1 MFAPDAQQ
9 QLCVTQAGEAAAQN
23 GARRT
28 GVGEIGVDFV
38 GGTQHSGGVV
48 DMKKCA
54 G

>member
-23 GARRT
+23 EAQRID
-28 GVGEIGVDFV
+28 VGEIGVDFV
-38 GGTQHSGGVV
+38 GGTQHIGGVG